1 MRIAIS
7 TDGKYVSEH
16 FGRCPSFTLVD
27 IDNGKLINRTII
39 DNPGHSPG
47 YIPEFLH
54 EKGVSC
60 IVCGGMGLRAKEI
73 FEHLGI
79 QLIMG
84 IEGSVED
91 IINTIKTGVLEGKDS
106 ICTPGSGRGYGVEK
120 DECDHPHK

>member
-79 QLIMG
+79 QSIMG